1 MEGLGYINTILT
13 ILFFM
18 PFVLCNISEKTRDC
32 CMYSSDLIDNFCP
45 TNNSCSLTSLGS
57 EVKGSSPVP
66 YIFPDNEQCQVISD
80 SKKIKSDVVDCFK
93 ADFTSSQDN
102 NENKSILNQIMV
114 KAYKLKDEKF
124 SSAAEIFGL
133 EVLIPYAG
141 STWKTAR
148 FRLSNNQ
155 DCGDHC
161 SPRCV
166 TIQRQG
172 TVALI
177 I

>member
-1 MEGLGYINTILT
+1 MGRNTWF
-13 ILFFM
+13 LFFM
-18 PFVLCNISEKTRDC
+18 PFVLCHISEKTRDC
-32 CMYSSDLIDNFCP
+32 CMYSSDLTDNFCP

-57 EVKGSSPVP
+57 EVTGSKLRD
-66 YIFPDNEQCQVISD
+66 YFFPDNEQCQVISD
-80 SKKIKSDVVDCFK
+80 SKKMKSDVVDCFK

-172 TVALI
+172 TVAFLI

>member
-1 MEGLGYINTILT
+1 MGRNTWF
-13 ILFFM
+13 LFFI
-18 PFVLCNISEKTRDC
+18 PFVLCNISEKSRDC
-32 CMYSSDLIDNFCP
+32 CMYSSDLAENFCP
-45 TNNSCSLTSLGS
+45 NNNSCSIRRSFGS
-57 EVKGSSPVP
+57 EENSSNSD
-66 YIFPDNEQCQVISD
+66 YNFPENEQCQVLSD
-80 SKKIKSDVVDCFK
+80 SKKVKSDVDECFK
-93 ADFTSSQDN
+93 ADFSSSVD

-124 SSAAEIFGL
+124 NSAAGIFGL

-141 STWKTAR
+141 SSWKTAR
-148 FRLSNNQ
+148 FRLSNSQ

-172 TVALI
+172 T
-177 I
+177 